1 MVASAVS
8 RASQAEP
15 RAARVASQVSRA
27 TLVVVQALVQ
37 AQAQVDL
44 RALLLARGFLI
55 SVHLPGD
62 QPVVTLMPLLRPRLL
77 PKLLVL
83 WVPALKVRVTPVPD
97 LVARLLA
104 SSATVSKQ
112 AKVRLLDLELE
123 LALELEP
130 APALQEMLEL
140 ELALQATL
148 E

>member
-1 MVASAVS
+1 VPLALDLPVWVVLAPHPALLPEMVASAVS

-15 RAARVASQVSRA
+15 RAARVASQVLRA

-83 WVPALKVRVTPVPD
+83 
-97 LVARLLA
+97 
-104 SSATVSKQ
+104 
-112 AKVRLLDLELE
+112 
-123 LALELEP
+123 
-130 APALQEMLEL
+130 
-140 ELALQATL
+140 
-148 E
+148 